1 MRDGGATGP
10 IYTQG
15 FMTIGGGHIIDAVP
29 SVHLMKLSQTGNNF
43 RLGLAMDRAHDVSI
57 ISMLDEEKN
66 RLPSSFNN
74 IALLVV
80 REF

>member
-1 MRDGGATGP
+1 
-10 IYTQG
+10 
-15 FMTIGGGHIIDAVP
+15 
-29 SVHLMKLSQTGNNF
+29 MKLSQTGNNF

-80 REF
+80 REFWVIDWVSQCSIEVSDD